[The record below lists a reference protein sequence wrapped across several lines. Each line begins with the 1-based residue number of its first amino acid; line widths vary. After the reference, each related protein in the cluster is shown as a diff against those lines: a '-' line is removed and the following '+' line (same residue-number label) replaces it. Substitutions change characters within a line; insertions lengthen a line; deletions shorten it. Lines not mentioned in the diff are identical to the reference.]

1 MSNQQ
6 KKRKLK
12 SRTGLDYDFKSTK
25 FFERRAKYGDK
36 HAKAHVD
43 HMRGPDYKG
52 RGNVPGFGGPED
64 NYETVDKIRAK
75 S

>member
-43 HMRGPDYKG
+43 HMRGIMTTKAEVMLVWWS
-52 RGNVPGFGGPED
+52 R
-64 NYETVDKIRAK
+64 R
-75 S
+75 